1 MTSESS
7 TDTRKVRT
15 ALTAYRVMAWTTGI
29 WLIALCV
36 EVVLHYVLHNEIRW
50 VGVVHG
56 WVYFAYLL
64 ATLNLAVKVRW
75 PLGKTVGTLLA
86 GTVPLL
92 GIILEHF
99 RTRQVKQQFNL
110 NAPEAPAAPEAK
122 APAPGPDATSSPS
135 AQE

>member
-7 TDTRKVRT
+7 TDTSKIRI

-56 WVYFAYLL
+56 WVYFVYLL

-75 PLGKTVGTLLA
+75 PLWTTVGTLLA

-99 RTRQVKQQFNL
+99 RTKQVKEQFNL
-110 NAPEAPAAPEAK
+110 QGPAEKGPAAP
-122 APAPGPDATSSPS
+122 APDRGATERPSPPG
-135 AQE
+135 

>member
-7 TDTRKVRT
+7 TETRKVRT

-56 WVYFAYLL
+56 WVYFVYLL

-110 NAPEAPAAPEAK
+110 DAPEAPAAREAK

>member
-1 MTSESS
+1 MTSGRS
-7 TDTRKVRT
+7 TETSKVRT
-15 ALTAYRVMAWTTGI
+15 ALTAYRVMAWTTGL

-56 WVYFAYLL
+56 WVYFVYLL

-75 PLGKTVGTLLA
+75 PLWTTVGTLLA

-99 RTRQVKQQFNL
+99 RTKQVKAQFNL
-110 NAPEAPAAPEAK
+110 EVPAAPEPTE
-122 APAPGPDATSSPS
+122 PAPGPDATSSPS

>member
-7 TDTRKVRT
+7 TERRKVRT

-56 WVYFAYLL
+56 WVYFLYLL
-64 ATLNLAVKVRW
+64 VTLNLAVKVRW
-75 PLGKTVGTLLA
+75 PLWTTVGTLLA

-110 NAPEAPAAPEAK
+110 EGPQALSAPEAK